1 MKTAYIF
8 KRTAIALLCSV
19 LCLMAA
25 AQSALTVGELT
36 AAAGKVASVPVYMT
50 NNTDVVAVQF
60 NIQLPFAMSSD
71 AATLS
76 DTRSNGHT
84 IRLNK
89 VSGNKYTVVIMS
101 LENKAIKGNSGIL
114 ARIPMTV
121 PDNAQ
126 ADDKYDIVISD
137 VVMSDRNGRNVATEK
152 TGTGVFTVLRTPTP
166 DLVVENLAFAN
177 SGNLKPG
184 GKLLLSYDVKNQGTA
199 ETGQGWKENIYVENT
214 AGVRSFIGSKSY
226 GNKLLENTAI
236 QRVAELDIP
245 QVVKLEGTVKA
256 VVELVNLTNTGEL
269 IADQGNNTAISAGT
283 AVMEKRIFLNYSRV
297 EIEEGNRVRVTLTRS
312 GDWSM
317 EETFDIEEYNDN
329 ASKMLTVPATVTIP
343 KGSSAVNF
351 YVSVPDNSEVNPGY
365 RTNLRVTNDEYDE
378 VTMVVDVRD
387 NDKYTLGL
395 TTDKVT
401 YTEGEDVVLT
411 VSTTQVL
418 EEDLRVDI
426 SNTATLR
433 FSPSVRV
440 ITIPAGQTSAS
451 ATTTITDNATAD
463 PDINVE
469 FTASSNGYV
478 TVKKGV
484 WVNDNDRPNLTI
496 KLVPDVISESDGYY
510 ATTAIITRDGS
521 TAGGVSVF
529 VTSTS
534 GELYFDSNKNRIPEG
549 VSSIEI
555 PVSVK
560 DNSMK
565 DGDRVAE
572 VTAAVILSDNRTV
585 VEPGSPSYAK
595 ATLTITDNE
604 TENILT
610 MVSNVAQLVEGG
622 SGQKVTLKRNNIA
635 RALTVSLSCDDS
647 QVEIPSTVSFANGSQ
662 TTTFTVKAK
671 SNTTA
676 DDGHYAVVKA
686 SASDYQSSSFTFYIS
701 DHTLCDAYLAEP
713 VEVAGEVYCG
723 QKVRV
728 GVKVNNRGTATLP
741 ADYPIEVLLMESRT
755 YVSTAYHTTPTQ
767 LLTEGKTTE
776 SVEPGETKTFYYDV
790 PVPTDKLL
798 GQYYL
803 FAWINRYMKKDELSM
818 GKDNYSPSA
827 PLYIRPAFTTK
838 NISADKTDY
847 MDGDVMTVSG
857 QMDNSASML
866 EMSGRNV
873 EVYAVDGSGRRFTK
887 TVSLDGSGNFT
898 ASFDINSN
906 YSGNM
911 KVGACCTGE
920 DLVEEQTMVH
930 VWKLALKADYTNLV
944 LTEGVKKTG
953 EVTVTNASA
962 KTLRNISLIHEGMP
976 EGWLITSSTKSSL
989 SAGATTVLTYS
1000 ILPTSNTK
1008 AVDNFTL
1015 KVQGTAEGDATVT
1028 GERSVQYYSYAAKCK
1043 LSPNKE
1049 KVNTTL
1055 MRGTQRTVEIEVTN
1069 VGTDVSGEIAVMCP
1083 TETSWLS
1090 VASATTVPSID
1101 KKGTMTVSLQLTH
1114 QTDMITD
1121 GKYKSYVSLKPENGT
1136 TLVVPVEITVV
1147 GTEQATLTV
1156 DVVDVYTLGTDEG
1169 EGPHVK
1175 DATVRLTNAMTG
1187 EVAMTGTTGEDG
1199 TWTTDLLKEGTYY
1212 VKVTAANH
1220 NYAEKTISIGPGETK
1235 EMEVFLPYKAVN
1247 VTYTVEE
1254 TTVVDEYRTVVEMTF
1269 VPDIPQAIVVPKLPD
1284 KWGCGTNVYSIKLEN
1299 KGRLTAYNPYFEFPN
1314 IDGYKFTVKSD
1325 YPEVI
1330 YPGESANVTIEY
1342 VGPEDLDET
1351 GIGGLVMNYGYKL
1364 KGEMYRSKETYALV
1378 VGCEDSMPIIYPSG
1392 GLGNGETKNYGGA
1405 DIPDLK
1411 ITNEKDDAAGSVNMP
1426 NVVYRDYTQTN
1437 HNSVTLQFEQRF
1449 FLTRQAFKGTLT
1461 VDNAQMT
1468 NLQDIQVNAKVTT
1481 VDGKDVTEMFAL
1493 EYKGQGNWLNTND
1506 GKVNSGNGFWALE
1519 GNQTGIANVLYVP
1532 SKETAPTEP
1541 VDYYFGGTMTYR
1553 DVNTGNLITV
1563 ELMKTK
1569 LTVNPSPDLHLTY
1582 FIQRD
1587 FISDD
1592 PLTEEVEPWE
1602 PAQFAL
1608 LIQNKGAG
1616 AALNLKIETTEPQ
1629 IVENLNNLPVK
1640 FTSLYTTID
1649 GKPGTSPFKKL
1660 DLGRIEA
1667 GQNVMARWWFYS
1679 NVSGYVADY
1688 NVTMVK
1694 SSNYGEDFNLIS
1706 IDGVKELKH
1715 SVTGTVNARSASQ
1728 ASAPARAA
1736 ELNADTNIFL
1746 LNEIVDEE
1754 NMPDY
1759 VIDSNGNGTDDL
1771 EIVNDNIECV
1781 ANGADGEYKL
1791 TVNASRSG
1799 WVYGEIHDPTNCT
1812 MVLSKVVRESDGKD
1826 MTSNFWQTD
1835 RAMQRDNSILYA
1847 NVLHMADN
1855 IEPGE
1860 TYILTYS
1867 PKPAAAPSVE
1877 SIDLRGNTV
1886 ALPQNAVIKAV
1897 VKFAEAVD
1905 VTSVDKDDVVLHCGN
1920 KVIAT
1925 KVTAENENTFVVEW
1939 LADELVSGDY
1949 TLTVYTTGVRNVEGL
1964 NGKTSKSVE
1973 WSQRILDVNTYLRG
1987 DSNGD
1992 GKVDGL
1998 DYTTTAFGVV
2008 NDSVEGMLFDN
2019 ADTNMDGKIDANDLN
2034 ETSNIA
2040 VGSDT
2045 DEQSNNNKT
2054 KQIND
2059 EKVLE

>member
-1 MKTAYIF
+1 MKTAYII
-8 KRTAIALLCSV
+8 KRTATALLCSV

-25 AQSALTVGELT
+25 AQSALSVGELT

-60 NIQLPFAMSSD
+60 NIQLPFAKPAD

-101 LENKAIKGNSGIL
+101 LENKPIKGNSGIL

-121 PDNAQ
+121 PEDAQ

-137 VVMSDRNGRNVATEK
+137 VVMSDRNGRNVATDK
-152 TGTGVFTVLRTPTP
+152 TGAGVFTVLRTPTP
-166 DLVVENLAFAN
+166 DLVVENLAFGN
-177 SGNLKPG
+177 SGNLEPG
-184 GKLLLSYDVKNQGTA
+184 GKLLLSYDVKNQGTG
-199 ETGQGWKENIYVENT
+199 ETGEGWKENIYVENT
-214 AGVRSFIGSKSY
+214 AGMRSFIGSKSY
-226 GNKLLENTAI
+226 ANKLLENTTI

-256 VVELVNLTNTGEL
+256 VVELVNLKNTGEL
-269 IADQGNNTAISAGT
+269 IADQGNNTAVSAGT

-297 EIEEGNRVRVTLTRS
+297 EIEEGNRARVTLTRS

-329 ASKMLTVPATVTIP
+329 ATKMLTVPETVTIP
-343 KGSSAVNF
+343 QGSSAVNF
-351 YVSVPDNSEVNPGY
+351 YVSVPDNSEVNPNY
-365 RTNLRVTNDEYDE
+365 RTNLRVTGYEYDE

-387 NDKYTLGL
+387 NDKYTLSL
-395 TTDKVT
+395 TTDKVS
-401 YTEGEDVVLT
+401 YTEGDEVTLT
-411 VSTTQVL
+411 VGITQAL
-418 EEDLRVDI
+418 QEDLRVDI

-433 FSPSVRV
+433 FSPSIRV
-440 ITIPAGQTSAS
+440 ITIPAGSTSAS
-451 ATTTITDNATAD
+451 ATTTITDNAAAD
-463 PDINVE
+463 PDVSVE

-478 TVKKGV
+478 TVKKSV
-484 WVNDNDRPNLTI
+484 WVQDNDRPNLTI
-496 KLVPDVISESDGYY
+496 KLVPDVISEGDGYY

-521 TAGGVSVF
+521 TDAGVSVF

-534 GELYFDSNKNRIPEG
+534 SELYFDSNKNRIPEG

-565 DGDRVAE
+565 DGDRTAE
-572 VTAAVILSDNRTV
+572 VTAAIILSDNRTIV
-585 VEPGSPSYAK
+585 DAGSPSFSK

-610 MVSNVAQLVEGG
+610 LVSNVAQLVEGG
-622 SGQKVTLKRNNIA
+622 SAQTVTLKRNTTSG
-635 RALTVSLSCDDS
+635 ALTVSLSCDDS
-647 QVEIPSTVSFANGSQ
+647 QVEIPATVSFADGSM
-662 TTTFTVKAK
+662 TTTFKVKAK
-671 SNTTA
+671 SNLIE

-686 SASDYQSSSFTFYIS
+686 NASGYQSSSFTFYIS
-701 DHTLCDAYLAEP
+701 DHSLCDAYLAEP
-713 VEVAGEVYCG
+713 MEVASEVYCG
-723 QKVRV
+723 QTVRA
-728 GVKVNNRGTATLP
+728 GVKVTNRGTGTLP
-741 ADYPIEVLLMESRT
+741 AGYPVQVLLMEDKV
-755 YVSTAYHTTPTQ
+755 YVQTEFYATPTQ
-767 LLTEGKTTE
+767 LLLECTTPE

-790 PVPTDKLL
+790 PVPSDNLI
-798 GQYYL
+798 GQYYV
-803 FAWINRYMKKDELSM
+803 FAWINRKMKLDELNM

-827 PLYIRPAFTTK
+827 PVYIRPAFTAK
-838 NISADKTDY
+838 SISSDKTDY

-866 EMSGRNV
+866 EMSGRNI

-887 TVSLDGSGNFT
+887 TVTLDDSGNFT

-906 YSGNM
+906 YGGNM

-920 DLVEEQTMVH
+920 NLVEEQTKVH
-930 VWKLALKADYTNLV
+930 VWKLAVKADYTNLV
-944 LTEGVKKTG
+944 LTEGVEKTG
-953 EVTVTNASA
+953 EVTVTNMSA
-962 KTLRNISLIHEGMP
+962 KTLRNITLIHEGMP

-989 SAGATTVLTYS
+989 PAGAATVLTYS
-1000 ILPTSNTK
+1000 IQPTSDTK
-1008 AVDNFTL
+1008 SVADFTL
-1015 KVQGTAEGDATVT
+1015 KVQGTTDGDATVT
-1028 GERSVQYYSYAAKCK
+1028 GKRNGQYYSYAAKCK
-1043 LSPNKE
+1043 LSPDRE
-1049 KVNTTL
+1049 TVNTTL
-1055 MRGTQRTVEIEVTN
+1055 MRGTRRTVEIEVTN
-1069 VGTDVSGEIAVMCP
+1069 VGTDVSGEIEVMCP
-1083 TETSWLS
+1083 SETSWLS
-1090 VASATTVPSID
+1090 LASATTVPSID
-1101 KKGTMTVSLQLTH
+1101 KNGTFTVSLQLTH
-1114 QTDMITD
+1114 QSDMITD
-1121 GKYKSYVSLKPENGT
+1121 GKYKSYVSLMPANGNRQ
-1136 TLVVPVEITVV
+1136 VVPVEITVV

-1156 DVVDVYTLGTDEG
+1156 DVVDVYTLGVEEG

-1175 DATVRLTNAMTG
+1175 DATVRLTNALTG

-1199 TWTTDLLKEGTYY
+1199 TWTTDMLKEGTYH

-1220 NYAEKTISIGPGETK
+1220 NYAEKTITVGPGETR

-1254 TTVVDEYRTVVEMTF
+1254 TTVVDEYKTVVEMTF
-1269 VPDIPQAIVVPKLPD
+1269 VPDIPQAIVVPKIPEM
-1284 KWGCGTNVYSIKLEN
+1284 WGCGTNVYSIKLEN
-1299 KGRLTAYNPYFEFPN
+1299 KGRLTAYQPYFEFPN
-1314 IDGYKFTVKSD
+1314 IEGYSFRVMSD

-1342 VGPEDLDET
+1342 VGPEDIKET
-1351 GIGGLVMNYGYKL
+1351 GIGALVMNYGYKL

-1378 VGCEDSMPIIYPSG
+1378 VGCDYSMPIIYGSG
-1392 GLGNGETKNYGGA
+1392 GLGTGDSKNYGGA
-1405 DIPDLK
+1405 DIPELK
-1411 ITNEKDDAAGSVNMP
+1411 VTNDIDDSDISTSMP

-1468 NLQDIQVNAKVTT
+1468 KLQDIYVNAKVTDA
-1481 VDGKDVTEMFAL
+1481 DGKDVTELFAL
-1493 EYKGQGNWLNTND
+1493 EYKGQGNWQNNND
-1506 GKVNSGNGFWALE
+1506 GKVNSGNGLWALE
-1519 GNQTGIANVLYVP
+1519 GNETGIANVLYVP

-1541 VDYYFGGTMTYR
+1541 VDYFFGGTLTYR
-1553 DVNTGNLITV
+1553 DVDTGNLVTV

-1616 AALNLKIETTEPQ
+1616 AALDLKIETTEPL

-1640 FTSLYTTID
+1640 FTPLYTTVD

-1715 SVTGTVNARSASQ
+1715 SVTGTVNTRSASQ

-1736 ELNADTNIFL
+1736 TLNTDTNIFL
-1746 LNEIVDEE
+1746 LNEIVDEN

-1759 VIDSNGNGTDDL
+1759 VIDGNGNGTDDL

-1781 ANGADGEYKL
+1781 ANGAEGEYKL
-1791 TVNASRSG
+1791 TVSASRSG
-1799 WVYGEIHDPTNCT
+1799 WVYGEIHDPTNCD
-1812 MVLSKVVRESDGKD
+1812 MVLSKVIRQSDGKD

-1835 RAMQRDNSILYA
+1835 RAMQRDNSVLYA

-1877 SIDLRGNTV
+1877 SIDLYGNTV
-1886 ALPQNAVIKAV
+1886 ALPQNAVRKAV

-1905 VTSVDKDDVVLHCGN
+1905 VASVDKNDVVLHCGN
-1920 KVIAT
+1920 KLIAT
-1925 KVTAENENTFVVEW
+1925 KVTAEDETTFIVEW
-1939 LADELVSGDY
+1939 SEDAMVSGDY
-1949 TLTVYTTGVRNVEGL
+1949 TLTVYTSGVRNVEGL

-1973 WSQRILDVNTYLRG
+1973 WTQRILDVNTYLRG

-1998 DYTTTAFGVV
+1998 DYTTTALGAV
-2008 NDSVEGMLFDN
+2008 NGSEEGLVFDN

-2040 VGSDT
+2040 VGV
-2045 DEQSNNNKT
+2045 DEEQQSNNKA
-2054 KQIND
+2054 KQINH
-2059 EKVLE
+2059 EEILE